1 MLWSILIILVFLSG
15 AGFTVFLLYSKV
27 RSRKLL
33 LDKNGSVL
41 EKEKKIKEELLHN
54 LSQSVL
60 GLSTVESIEKVQAEL
75 AAVEESI
82 RSEKGRLSITQAEL
96 EAVETRLRELEE
108 IERELENSSLETSQE
123 LEMLR
128 SQQREIEVRNQSL
141 HQELEGSLFQLNLLL
156 DQLAGS
162 AESVSKLSAAKAE
175 LTNGEQRVK
184 QIEEQ
189 IANVNLQ
196 YAALKRAYDALD
208 IEYAQLYEKQS
219 AVS

>member
-1 MLWSILIILVFLSG
+1 MLWSVLIILTFLSG
-15 AGFTVFLLYSKV
+15 AGLTVFLLYSKV
-27 RSRKLL
+27 RARKLL

-41 EKEKKIKEELLHN
+41 EKEKKTKAEILQN

-60 GLSTVESIEKVQAEL
+60 GLSTVESIDNVRAEL
-75 AAVEESI
+75 AALEESI

-141 HQELEGSLFQLNLLL
+141 RQELEGSLFQLNLLL

-162 AESVSKLSAAKAE
+162 AESVTKLNVAKAE